1 MISCDDYRN
10 RMVAVLDDESSE
22 EDRKLLFDHL
32 AGCPECRAF
41 YGEAIRTKHLFS
53 IAAAT
58 KPTVTMGRQ
67 LMRTVE
73 ADANQGRNRP
83 GRSETSDRVRSRVD
97 LRLWASGLAAA
108 VLVLI
113 SWLACYAMSREITE
127 LRGQL
132 QGAKRDLAV
141 ALAQGQ
147 AAEDR
152 DKEQRAIGGRLS
164 VPRKL
169 PMSVDIARPLTTE
182 PGGITVPN
190 DLVVWL
196 DAARL
201 FKRLGMEERMVRAF
215 DNAGELLPYDAVD
228 EINMTG
234 QAFSFDSNSEEIFK
248 DQNKHSILAEI
259 LSPQESIGSIS
270 EIIAQSFGD
279 YYYENEMD

>member
-41 YGEAIRTKHLFS
+41 YGEAIRTRHLFS

-58 KPTVTMGRQ
+58 KPTVTIGRQ
-67 LMRTVE
+67 FMRTVE
-73 ADANQGRNRP
+73 ADASQGRNRS
-83 GRSETSDRVRSRVD
+83 GRSETSDRARSRVD
-97 LRLWASGLAAA
+97 LRLWAGGLAAA

-113 SWLACYAMSREITE
+113 SWLACYAMSREVTE

-141 ALAQGQ
+141 ALAPGQ

-152 DKEQRAIGGRLS
+152 DKEQRTIGGRLS

-169 PMSVDIARPLTTE
+169 PMSVDIAPPVTTE
-182 PGGITVPN
+182 PDGITVPS
-190 DLVVWL
+190 DLVAWL

-201 FKRLGMEERMVRAF
+201 FKRLGMEERMGRAF
-215 DNAGELLPYDAVD
+215 EYASELTPYDAVASISTTGHTFTVNGDD
-228 EINMTG
+228 EVFEN
-234 QAFSFDSNSEEIFK
+234 K
-248 DQNKHSILAEI
+248 NKHSILTKI
-259 LSPQESIGSIS
+259 LGPHESVGSIS
-270 EIIAQSFGD
+270 GIMAQSFGD
-279 YYYENEMD
+279 YCYENEMD